1 MRMKESSFSFL
12 SSCKYCPLMA
22 YMENGKTES
31 IVALMKGAQSTI
43 SRRLQKE
50 RKCIHVM

>member
-1 MRMKESSFSFL
+1 MT
-12 SSCKYCPLMA
+12 

-31 IVALMKGAQSTI
+31 IMALMKGAQSTYI
-43 SRRLQKE
+43 KEVAE